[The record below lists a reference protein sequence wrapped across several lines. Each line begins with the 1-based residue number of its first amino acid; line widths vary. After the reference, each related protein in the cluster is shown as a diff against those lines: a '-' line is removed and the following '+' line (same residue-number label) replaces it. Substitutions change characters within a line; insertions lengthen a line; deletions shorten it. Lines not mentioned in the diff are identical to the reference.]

1 MISKQDILDRAAEW
15 QLRPEVV
22 EKDYVLGWLLAGLTT
37 LPMSALWVFKG
48 GTCVKKCFF
57 ETYRFSEDLDFSLRP
72 DAPYTHDD
80 LVAQLREL
88 TARASE
94 LSGLEFPPHLVDVK
108 PRQNKQGQQTFEG
121 RVAYRGPLA
130 YPGSPKVRFDITRHE
145 AIVDEPV
152 ERPILHPYPDEH
164 PAGAVLLTYSFEE
177 LLAEKTRALRERS
190 RPRDLYDVVHLL
202 ENAPQDL
209 DLIEVRRLF
218 VEKCSQK
225 AVPVPSTAEL
235 IAIVASDAELR
246 SEWAS
251 MLAHQLPALPDL
263 DALLSRLPAILGWVD
278 EPSRPLP
285 ETQLPQV
292 RVAAGYAPVVAPGI
306 RYWGGGSPLETIR
319 FAATNRLLLE
329 FSYHGKHRRVEPYSV
344 RQAGTGNVLLY
355 ARELEAGHIKAYK
368 LDEMSSV
375 TTTGRTFS
383 PRYQVEISAFSP
395 VGTFASSTRSRGT
408 RTTSRAHRL
417 SSSRA
422 SHRGPRYVFECSYC
436 GKRFEHRTNDPTL
449 RAHKDKGG
457 WNCQGRRGYWVNTRY

>member
-152 ERPILHPYPDEH
+152 ERPILHP
-164 PAGAVLLTYSFEE
+164 
-177 LLAEKTRALRERS
+177 
-190 RPRDLYDVVHLL
+190 
-202 ENAPQDL
+202 
-209 DLIEVRRLF
+209 VR
-218 VEKCSQK
+218 C
-225 AVPVPSTAEL
+225 
-235 IAIVASDAELR
+235 D
-246 SEWAS
+246 
-251 MLAHQLPALPDL
+251 
-263 DALLSRLPAILGWVD
+263 
-278 EPSRPLP
+278 
-285 ETQLPQV
+285 
-292 RVAAGYAPVVAPGI
+292 
-306 RYWGGGSPLETIR
+306 
-319 FAATNRLLLE
+319 
-329 FSYHGKHRRVEPYSV
+329 
-344 RQAGTGNVLLY
+344 
-355 ARELEAGHIKAYK
+355 
-368 LDEMSSV
+368 
-375 TTTGRTFS
+375 
-383 PRYQVEISAFSP
+383 
-395 VGTFASSTRSRGT
+395 
-408 RTTSRAHRL
+408 
-417 SSSRA
+417 
-422 SHRGPRYVFECSYC
+422 
-436 GKRFEHRTNDPTL
+436 
-449 RAHKDKGG
+449 
-457 WNCQGRRGYWVNTRY
+457 

>member
-1 MISKQDILDRAAEW
+1 VISKQDILDRAAEW
-15 QLRPEVV
+15 RLRPEVV

-37 LPMSALWVFKG
+37 LPMSTLWVFKG

-72 DAPYTHDD
+72 NAPYTQNE
-80 LVAQLREL
+80 LKGQLREL
-88 TARASE
+88 TARVSE
-94 LSGLEFPPHLVDVK
+94 LSGLEFPPHLVEVK
-108 PRQNKQGQQTFEG
+108 SRQNKQGQQTFEG

-130 YPGSPKVRFDITRHE
+130 YPGSPKVRFDVTRHE

-152 ERPILHPYPDEH
+152 ERSILHPYPDEL
-164 PAGAVLLTYSFEE
+164 PAGAVVSTYSFEE

-209 DLIEVRRLF
+209 DLIKVRRLF
-218 VEKCSQK
+218 VEKCSRK
-225 AVPVPSTAEL
+225 GIAVPSTTEL
-235 IAIVASDAELR
+235 ISIVASDAQLR

-344 RQAGTGNVLLY
+344 RQAATGNVLLY
-355 ARELEAGHIKAYK
+355 AWELEDGHIKAYK
-368 LDEMSSV
+368 LDEMFRV
-375 TTTGRTFS
+375 TTTEQTFS

-395 VGTFASSTRSRGT
+395 IGTSASGSTSGT
-408 RTTSRAHRL
+408 RRTSRPRT
-417 SSSRA
+417 SNSGRA
-422 SHRGPRYVFECSYC
+422 SHYGPRYVFECSYC

-449 RAHKDKGG
+449 RAHKDKSG
-457 WNCQGRRGYWVNTRY
+457 WNCPSRRGYWIDTRY

>member
-1 MISKQDILDRAAEW
+1 M
-15 QLRPEVV
+15 
-22 EKDYVLGWLLAGLTT
+22 
-37 LPMSALWVFKG
+37 
-48 GTCVKKCFF
+48 
-57 ETYRFSEDLDFSLRP
+57 
-72 DAPYTHDD
+72 
-80 LVAQLREL
+80 
-88 TARASE
+88 
-94 LSGLEFPPHLVDVK
+94 
-108 PRQNKQGQQTFEG
+108 
-121 RVAYRGPLA
+121 
-130 YPGSPKVRFDITRHE
+130 
-145 AIVDEPV
+145 
-152 ERPILHPYPDEH
+152 
-164 PAGAVLLTYSFEE
+164 TYSFEE

-202 ENAPQDL
+202 DNAPQDL

-225 AVPVPSTAEL
+225 AVAVPSTAEL
-235 IAIVASDAELR
+235 IAIVAGDAELR

-292 RVAAGYAPVVAPGI
+292 RVPAGDALVVAPGI

-329 FSYHGKHRRVEPYSV
+329 FSYHGRHRRVEPYSV

-383 PRYQVEISAFSP
+383 PRYQVEISSFSP
-395 VGTFASSTRSRGT
+395 VGTFATSTRSRGT
-408 RTTSRAHRL
+408 RTTSGAHRS

-457 WNCQGRRGYWVNTRY
+457 WNCQGRRGYWVDTRY